1 MINRR
6 KSSKTLNKVKPAKNI
21 NKNLQSFLEIS
32 AIGSPSF
39 AQTARPCKYQ
49 NPFQL
54 KEGLLTEKLP
64 ESFESFKFAPHRGRM
79 SGEFNSSKDSHSTK
93 FSKNLNE
100 IQIYLVYILLIMW
113 SFHSFKKRSKSVL
126 SNDN

>member
-54 KEGLLTEKLP
+54 KEGLLTEELP
-64 ESFESFKFAPHRGRM
+64 ESIESFKFVPHRGRM
-79 SGEFNSSKDSHSTK
+79 SGEFNSSTDSHSTK
-93 FSKNLNE
+93 VNKKHPVDNMA
-100 IQIYLVYILLIMW
+100 I
-113 SFHSFKKRSKSVL
+113 SFI
-126 SNDN
+126 